1 MQCNTRLLLDHW
13 RKTSV
18 VSDSLLRR
26 KWRFFTLFSQDKT
39 WFYHPRFPFFWC
51 WRSLLPQDGLNE
63 WGKYCE
69 IKIHLLPSDNSL
81 GQKNQVCFQP
91 RCHTNDEAPLPVAA
105 RPALI
110 VNRALGMD
118 FPHSCHAQTRARA
131 KISSPALPLL
141 IFVDIYVC
149 SRFVHFAG
157 GQNTQCGKSSSYRNA
172 WYAGQPGIVFLKEKR
187 KRKKGKTP
195 VRIRNDAVPP
205 RSLCQGP
212 TAYTKRAKKT
222 MGKQQSPFFS
232 VVVFKRLS
240 AWVSRHRLTL
250 VDMAMH
256 CCKLCLNY
264 LR

>member
-91 RCHTNDEAPLPVAA
+91 RCHTSDEAPLPVAA
-105 RPALI
+105 RSALI
-110 VNRALGMD
+110 VGRALGMD
-118 FPHSCHAQTRARA
+118 FPHSRHAQTGARA
-131 KISSPALPLL
+131 KISSPALP
-141 IFVDIYVC
+141 C
-149 SRFVHFAG
+149 SFLSITMFALV
-157 GQNTQCGKSSSYRNA
+157 SSILRAAGIRNA
-172 WYAGQPGIVFLKEKR
+172 EKALRTETRDTQVNLGLFLWKKKGKE
-187 KRKKGKTP
+187 KKGKTP
-195 VRIRNDAVPP
+195 VRIRYDAVPP

-256 CCKLCLNY
+256 GCKLCLNY
-264 LR
+264 LS